1 MRNDCRSLAGSC
13 SRRHSRRRTRERTCA
28 YLASAFNNARQSE
41 ELEDPNWITLLI
53 ENGPTLL
60 GYAQLHVGEPPGCV
74 PDRHAIELARFYV
87 DRPYHGRGVAHTLMR
102 AVLQAASPRS
112 QTVWLGVWER
122 NARAIAFYAKWGF
135 VDVGQQLFV
144 LGRDR
149 QTDRVLWRADALPA

>member
-1 MRNDCRSLAGSC
+1 MFEETFAAQN
-13 SRRHSRRRTRERTCA
+13 TREDMRV

>member
-1 MRNDCRSLAGSC
+1 MFEETFAAQN
-13 SRRHSRRRTRERTCA
+13 TREDMRV

-122 NARAIAFYAKWGF
+122 NARAIAFTQSGALWTSASSSSSSGAIVRPIGF
-135 VDVGQQLFV
+135 CGARMRCL
-144 LGRDR
+144 RDC
-149 QTDRVLWRADALPA
+149 DDGM